1 MSAPPFLF
9 DAPMAAAR
17 LGQLSALLHA
27 CVEAGAS
34 VNFVNP
40 FTLDEAEAYWRD
52 KVFGPVEAGV
62 RDLFAV
68 ERGGRI
74 VGSVQL
80 DRATPP
86 NGRHRAEVTKLLVHP
101 HARRQGLATQL
112 MDALEAH
119 ALEQGRTLLTLDTR
133 SGDPAE
139 ALYRA
144 RGYLAVGQIPGYCRD
159 PFDRGLDPTTIL
171 YKRLDG

>member
-1 MSAPPFLF
+1 MSAPPFLL
-9 DAPMAAAR
+9 DAPTAEAR
-17 LGQLSALLHA
+17 LPELTELLHA
-27 CVEAGAS
+27 CVAAGAS

-40 FTLDEAEAYWRD
+40 FMLEEAEAYWRD
-52 KVFGPVEAGV
+52 KVLGPLAAGT

-74 VGSVQL
+74 LGSVQL
-80 DRATPP
+80 DRDMPP

-101 HARRQGLATQL
+101 HARRQGTGAAL
-112 MDALEAH
+112 MDALEAR
-119 ALEQGRTLLTLDTR
+119 AREQDRSLLTLDTR
-133 SGDPAE
+133 TGDPAD

-144 RGYLAVGQIPGYCRD
+144 RGYVALGEIPGYCRD

-171 YKRLDG
+171 YKQLSG

>member
-1 MSAPPFLF
+1 MP
-9 DAPMAAAR
+9 AR
-17 LGQLSALLHA
+17 LSRIDADQAEARLAALTDLLHA

-40 FTLDEAEAYWRD
+40 FTPQEAEAYWRD
-52 KVFGPVEAGV
+52 KVLGPLTAGV
-62 RDLFAV
+62 RDLFVA
-68 ERGGRI
+68 ELDGRL

-80 DRATPP
+80 DRDTPP

-101 HARRQGLATQL
+101 DVRRQGLGSAL

-133 SGDPAE
+133 SGDAAE
-139 ALYRA
+139 PLYRG
-144 RGYLAVGQIPGYCRD
+144 RGYLAVGQIPDYCRD
-159 PFDRGLDPTTIL
+159 PFDRGVDPTTIL

>member
-1 MSAPPFLF
+1 MTAPPFPL
-9 DAPMAAAR
+9 DADTGKAR
-17 LGQLSALLHA
+17 LADLTALLHA

-40 FTLDEAEAYWRD
+40 FTRQEAEAYWRGQ
-52 KVFGPVEAGV
+52 VLGAVASGL

-80 DRATPP
+80 DRDMPP
-86 NGRHRAEVTKLLVHP
+86 NGRHRAAVTKLLVHP
-101 HARRQGLATQL
+101 DARRQGLATAL
-112 MDALEAH
+112 MDALEAR
-119 ALEQGRTLLTLDTR
+119 ALQQGRTLLTLDTR
-133 SGDPAE
+133 TGDPA
-139 ALYRA
+139 ARLYRA
-144 RGYLAVGQIPGYCRD
+144 RGYRAVGEIPGYCRD

-171 YKRLDG
+171 YRQLTG